1 MRNDVLNQ
9 IKLMG
14 ELVPGLNKS
23 ELARRFNCD
32 RRTIDSY
39 IKNPNAR
46 NRKPRKLESK
56 LDEFKEIIIDKVD
69 NFGASSM
76 AVFKFIEKKGYAG
89 GYHTVNN
96 FVKTHKNEQI
106 TKATI
111 RFDTMPGIQAQVD
124 WKESFKILNKDNEEL
139 EVNIFLMVLGYSR
152 FKFLKLTTDRVQS
165 TLFECLYEG
174 FKYFKGVPSEILF
187 DNMSTVVD
195 RSKTTLKNI
204 SINKEFKHF
213 AMDSGFE
220 VITCKPYRPKTKG
233 KVESLAKLVDR
244 LKTYNEE
251 FNDFNQLELI
261 VKEFNDDINNEIS
274 QATNEKPISRFQKE
288 KEHLNPLPNMDN
300 LMSYFH
306 HEKEFKVSNESMIK
320 YKGKKYSV
328 PTRYIGKKVNVFCSD
343 DKLQIYYTKDL
354 IACHTVSDKILHYKS
369 SHARE
374 ILKSEALKT
383 YSDDEIDIFIHE
395 NLFKMDIF
403 LEE

>member
-1 MRNDVLNQ
+1 MKKSFV
-9 IKLMG
+9 MAS
-14 ELVPGLNKS
+14 LVAASTSMMAMDLQYFLGAGATRVNADYKG
-23 ELARRFNCD
+23 
-32 RRTIDSY
+32 TI
-39 IKNPNAR
+39 
-46 NRKPRKLESK
+46 
-56 LDEFKEIIIDKVD
+56 
-69 NFGASSM
+69 
-76 AVFKFIEKKGYAG
+76 AVPSVGYS
-89 GYHTVNN
+89 
-96 FVKTHKNEQI
+96 
-106 TKATI
+106 
-111 RFDTMPGIQAQVD
+111 
-124 WKESFKILNKDNEEL
+124 ESFSD
-139 EVNIFLMVLGYSR
+139 
-152 FKFLKLTTDRVQS
+152 D
-165 TLFECLYEG
+165 
-174 FKYFKGVPSEILF
+174 
-187 DNMSTVVD
+187 MSDTGL
-195 RSKTTLKNI
+195 TLKTGVILDKSHRI
-204 SINKEFKHF
+204 SLSYSKFSGEDTDVKVILGNYDYLIPINKEFKHF